1 MSNLTNADKSLIF
14 PEMMQVF
21 YTPHITAKQI
31 IECNVNDTIKEI
43 MCLTAY
49 ESKQSHIQD
58 LVDSGKVSEAR
69 KIKAEADE
77 IKSLAKDL
85 WPSVFND
92 TFIPED

>member
-1 MSNLTNADKSLIF
+1 MIDLTNANKDLIF
-14 PEMMQVF
+14 PELMQVF

-49 ESKQSHIQD
+49 ESKQGYIQD
-58 LVDSGKVSEAR
+58 LVESGNLSDAR
-69 KIKAEADE
+69 ECKAEADE